1 MVGKVPLQLK
11 TDSFAVESTIHFPTD
26 FNLLWDSVR
35 KCFDLL
41 EQLKLSA
48 PILGFR
54 KLQYWRK
61 KSYSAYRKAAE
72 IHRKKGKNYQVRLT
86 EATTK
91 YLDKA
96 GAVLK
101 RVKVIVSNLTG
112 KVGLK
117 ESILLELIQKFYDY
131 GVKHVDLV
139 NRRVLL
145 GEKIPHSEKIF
156 SVFEEHVEWL
166 QKGKAGNQ
174 VELGHNVSI
183 TTDQWR
189 FILDWEV
196 VEKQADKQLT
206 VDLGRRLQKNY
217 GLDYDLDRIS
227 FDRGYYSLLGEKALQ
242 KIFTTVVM
250 PKPGKKTA
258 SRELAEATPE
268 FEQARRK
275 HCAVESN
282 INELEQSGA
291 DKVPDK
297 GIDGF
302 KKYVGW
308 SVLAHNLKR
317 LGELVIKRE
326 ALSTVK
332 CYKKAA

>member
-1 MVGKVPLQLK
+1 MSLELK
-11 TDSFAVESTIHFPTD
+11 TDSFAVESHVHFPTD

-35 KCFDLL
+35 KCLDLL
-41 EQLKLSA
+41 EQLKLST

-54 KLQYWRK
+54 KLAFWRR
-61 KSYSAYRKAAE
+61 KSYAAYRKAAE
-72 IHRKKGKNYQVRLT
+72 IHRKKGKNYQDRLG
-86 EATTK
+86 EATRK

-96 GAVLK
+96 REVLK
-101 RVKVIVSNLTG
+101 RVQVVVSSLTG
-112 KVGLK
+112 QVGLK
-117 ESILLELIQKFYDY
+117 EAVLLKLIEKFYNY

-145 GEKIPHSEKIF
+145 GEKIPHAEKLF
-156 SVFEEHVEWL
+156 SIFEEHVEWL
-166 QKGKAGNQ
+166 QKGKAGNK

-183 TTDQWR
+183 TTDQWS
-189 FILDWEV
+189 FIVDWEV

-206 VDLGRRLQKNY
+206 VSLGQRLQKNY
-217 GLDYDLDRIS
+217 GLDYDLNRIS
-227 FDRGYYSLLGEKALQ
+227 FDRGYYSLLGEKSLQ

-258 SRELAEATPE
+258 SRELAEATPS

-275 HCAVESN
+275 HSAVESN

-291 DKVPDK
+291 DKVRDK

-317 LGELVIKRE
+317 LGGLVIKQE

-332 CYKKAA
+332 CYKKAV

>member
-1 MVGKVPLQLK
+1 M
-11 TDSFAVESTIHFPTD
+11 ESNIHFPTD
-26 FNLLWDSVR
+26 FNLLWDSIR

-41 EQLKLSA
+41 EQLGRRE
-48 PILGFR
+48 PIVGFR
-54 KLQYWRK
+54 KLQYWRR

-86 EATTK
+86 EGTKK
-91 YLDKA
+91 YLDRA
-96 GAVLK
+96 NQVLK
-101 RVKVIVSNLTG
+101 RVKAVVGSLTG

-117 ESILLELIQKFYDY
+117 EAVLLELLQNFYDY

-166 QKGKAGNQ
+166 QKGKAGNK

-183 TTDQWR
+183 TTDQWN

-196 VEKQADKQLT
+196 IEKQADKQLT
-206 VDLGRRLQKNY
+206 IDLGERLKKNY
-217 GLDYDLDRIS
+217 GLDYDLYRIS
-227 FDRGYYSLLGEKALQ
+227 FDRGYYSLLGEKALE
-242 KIFTTVVM
+242 KTFTTVVM
-250 PKPGKKTA
+250 PKPGKKTPL
-258 SRELAEATPE
+258 RELTEATPE

-317 LGELVIKRE
+317 LGGLVIKRE
-326 ALSTVK
+326 ALLTVK